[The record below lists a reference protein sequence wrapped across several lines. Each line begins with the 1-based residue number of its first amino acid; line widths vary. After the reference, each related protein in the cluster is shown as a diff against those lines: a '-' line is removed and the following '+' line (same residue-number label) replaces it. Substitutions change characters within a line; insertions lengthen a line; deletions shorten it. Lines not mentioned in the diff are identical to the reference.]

1 MQDERGRRDHDDGV
15 PLGVR
20 PARQLHA
27 RSAYMQR
34 VMGAL
39 RTQTEF
45 RWLCTGRRRSSRSA
59 HGRSPPA
66 PAFAER
72 ERALASLGR
81 RRFTRTL
88 HRVGYVESD
97 RAARDGY
104 ALRDLKSIA
113 QEVPLRLN
121 RQILALSRWSSGSN
135 VTKGRA
141 VGRARRPSG
150 AAVCVRA

>member
-1 MQDERGRRDHDDGV
+1 MQDERGRRDHDGGV

-27 RSAYMQR
+27 QSAYMQR

-45 RWLCTGRRRSSRSA
+45 RWLCTRSEAELVERA
-59 HGRSPPA
+59 RPIA
-66 PAFAER
+66 ARARERER

-88 HRVGYVESD
+88 HRAGYVESAH
-97 RAARDGY
+97 AARDGY
-104 ALRDLKSIA
+104 ALRDLKSIVR
-113 QEVPLRLN
+113 EVPLGLN
-121 RQILALSRWSSGSN
+121 RRILALSRWSSGSN
-135 VTKGRA
+135 VTKRRA

-150 AAVCVRA
+150 AAVCGRA